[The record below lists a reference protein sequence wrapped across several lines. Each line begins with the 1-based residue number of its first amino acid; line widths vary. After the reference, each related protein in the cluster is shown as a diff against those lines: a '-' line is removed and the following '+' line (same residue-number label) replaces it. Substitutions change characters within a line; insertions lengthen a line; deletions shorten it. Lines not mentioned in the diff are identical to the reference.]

1 MNNSMKRVQQGFTL
15 IELMIVVAI
24 IGILAAVAIP
34 QYKNY
39 TIKAKLGNATTAADA
54 LKTAVALCIQETGS
68 LTGCSGN
75 ANGIPANVT
84 GGVTKEVSALSTTDG
99 IISATLATGI
109 DSTTVDGKKICWG
122 ANTGANAVTWGIAT
136 TVTGDLVTTITK
148 NSQGTAPACT

>member
-1 MNNSMKRVQQGFTL
+1 MKRVQQGFTL

-39 TIKAKLGNATTAADA
+39 TIKAKLGNATTAADS

-68 LTGCSGN
+68 ATGCSGN
-75 ANGIPANVT
+75 SNGIPADVT
-84 GGVTKEVSALSTTDG
+84 GGVTKEVKALATKDG
-99 IISATLATGI
+99 VITATLADGI
-109 DSTTVDGKKICWG
+109 DAATVDGKSICWG

-136 TVTGDLVTTITK
+136 TV
-148 NSQGTAPACT
+148 